1 MINKRCNNYHSHKM
15 YSNVKSL
22 DVVAKPI
29 EYIVRAIELDGKEAI
44 YFTTEH
50 GYQGNVYEAHT
61 LCNEVCVK
69 LTQENKEYTKYN
81 CDKCKYKDICDKSYK
96 GIKMVVGSEVYYVKD
111 RKEKDSSNYHL
122 IIIAKNKEGYKDLNR
137 ILSYSNIDGIYYKNR
152 IDDELLF
159 SINPNNVII
168 TSACVAGRLRDDEGL
183 DDWVIK
189 MKNYF
194 GDNFYLEVQNHNED
208 IQKNLNKKVIYLSEK
223 YNINIIHGNDSHYI
237 KPQDY
242 IYRELFLKAKGIVY
256 KEETNFILDYPSVDT
271 IIERYNKQNVL
282 NKEQIEK
289 AINNTLI
296 FDECESIILDKEI
309 KMPSISNNPNK
320 ELKDIINERWI
331 ALRDTIPQDRWDEYL
346 EAIRYEFNIIEK
358 THMEDYFIL
367 DYRICQ
373 RAINKY
379 NGLLTKTGRG
389 SAVSFLINKLLGLTE
404 IDRLSAPVPL
414 YPTRFMSIE
423 RILGTRSLPDVDLNT
438 EDRSVFIQATKD
450 LLGEENCAW
459 ILSYKPLQDASA
471 FRLWCKANDMHI
483 SKYDEIAKN
492 LEQYEEDEY
501 WGKIIK
507 DSKVFK
513 GVVESISES
522 PCSML
527 LYDKNV
533 AEEIGLIK
541 TKEGLC
547 CNLDGYNCD
556 VYKYLKNDYLAVTVW
571 TLIRKTCEL
580 ANIKIPTIKELE
592 SMLDEKTFKIYE
604 DKITCTIN
612 QSDSD
617 FATNLVSRYKVSSV
631 AEMSAFVASI
641 RPGFASLLDN
651 FIDRKPYSTGVEAL
665 DNILE
670 DSYHYLLYQESIMKY
685 LIWLGIPE
693 PETYGIIKKISKKK
707 FKEKELRD
715 LEEKLK
721 EGWINKVG
729 SIDGFEE
736 TWQVVNDASRYSF
749 NASHSLSYAYDSLY
763 GAFLKSHYPLE
774 YYTVALSI
782 YSDDSDR
789 TNRLIKE
796 LNYFDIKL
804 LPPKFRYSRAEYF
817 MDKETNSIYKGMA
830 SIKYMN
836 AQVSEELYKLKDNQY
851 NNFMDLLIDVYDKT
865 SINSRQLSILIVID
879 FFEEFGKSQK
889 LLDIV
894 ELYENIM
901 SKKLKSKKGEVSF
914 NKADL
919 PYPQEI
925 IEKYATEKS
934 KEDKYKQYKVERALE
949 LCNELMNDI
958 PNIEM
963 PSIYKIRMNFD
974 TMGECNY
981 YFEDYNPTTCIVI
994 DVITKFK
1001 TKKAWLFSIASGH
1014 IAEVNIGE
1022 GYYNLQPFK
1031 ALDVIDVFEIT
1042 QKPKKERREVE
1053 VEDKNGNKVTK
1064 MKYVPTGEMRLYLS
1078 EYHLLDKE
1086 EIDKLNEEEKE
1097 YREGLLYED

>member
-1 MINKRCNNYHSHKM
+1 MIKKCNNYHSHKM

-194 GDNFYLEVQNHNED
+194 GNNFYLEVQNHNED
-208 IQKNLNKKVIYLSEK
+208 IQKNLNKKAIYLSEK

-256 KEETNFILDYPSVDT
+256 KEETNFILDYPNVDT

-296 FDECESIILDKEI
+296 FDECENIILDKEI

-836 AQVSEELYKLKDNQY
+836 AQVSEELYELKDNQY

-865 SINSRQLSILIVID
+865 CINSRQLNILIAID

-894 ELYENIM
+894 KLYENIM
-901 SKKLKSKKGEVSF
+901 SKKIKSKKGEVSF
-914 NKADL
+914 NKVDL

-925 IEKYATEKS
+925 IEKYATKKS
-934 KEDKYKQYKVERALE
+934 KEDKYKQYKVENALG
-949 LCNELMNDI
+949 LCYELMNDI
-958 PNIEM
+958 PNMEM
-963 PSIYKIRMNFD
+963 SSIDKIRINLD
-974 TMGECNY
+974 AMGECNY
-981 YFEDYNPTTCIVI
+981 YFEDYNPTTCVVV

-1064 MKYVPTGEMRLYLS
+1064 MKYVPTGEIKLYLS

-1086 EIDKLNEEEKE
+1086 EIDELNEQEKE

>member
-1 MINKRCNNYHSHKM
+1 MIKKCNNYHSHKM

-96 GIKMVVGSEVYYVKD
+96 GIKMVVGAEVYYVKN

-194 GDNFYLEVQNHNED
+194 GNNFYLEVQNHNED

-256 KEETNFILDYPSVDT
+256 KEETNFILDYPNVDT

-296 FDECESIILDKEI
+296 FDECENIILDKEI

-373 RAINKY
+373 RAINEY

-471 FRLWCKANDMHI
+471 FRLWCKANDMHV

-665 DNILE
+665 DDILE

-707 FKEKELRD
+707 FKEKELKD

-721 EGWINKVG
+721 KGWINKVG

-796 LNYFDIKL
+796 LNYFNIEL

-981 YFEDYNPTTCIVI
+981 YFEDYNPTTCIVV

-1001 TKKAWLFSIASGH
+1001 TKKAWLFNIASGH

>member
-1 MINKRCNNYHSHKM
+1 MIKKCNNYHSHKM

-194 GDNFYLEVQNHNED
+194 GNNFYLEVQNHNED

-256 KEETNFILDYPSVDT
+256 KEETNFILDYPNVDT

-296 FDECESIILDKEI
+296 FDECENIILDKEI

-836 AQVSEELYKLKDNQY
+836 AQVSEELYELKNNQY
-851 NNFMDLLIDVYDKT
+851 NNFMDLLIDIYNKT
-865 SINSRQLSILIVID
+865 CINSRQLNILIAID
-879 FFEEFGKSQK
+879 FFEEFGKSQM

-894 ELYENIM
+894 KLYENIM
-901 SKKLKSKKGEVSF
+901 SKKIKSKKGEVSF
-914 NKADL
+914 NKIDL

-934 KEDKYKQYKVERALE
+934 KEDKYKQYKVENALG
-949 LCNELMNDI
+949 LCYELMNDI
-958 PNIEM
+958 PNMEM
-963 PSIYKIRMNFD
+963 SSIDKIRINLD
-974 TMGECNY
+974 AMGECNY
-981 YFEDYNPTTCIVI
+981 YFEDYNPTTCIVV